1 MSPRPLAK
9 AKCRVRLGLAA
20 MASGL
25 SGSARMRSAPS
36 KRSASTMRCRVGL
49 KYGWWR
55 LTSFRTLGERT
66 WSVLREEVE
75 AEEAVV
81 QEEVAEDSEAS
92 DESEDSEETELTRW
106 RPPEQRVKS
115 RGIGA

>member
-1 MSPRPLAK
+1 M
-9 AKCRVRLGLAA
+9 
-20 MASGL
+20 M
-25 SGSARMRSAPS
+25 SAPS

-66 WSVLREEVE
+66 WSVDRE
-75 AEEAVV
+75 EEAVV
-81 QEEVAEDSEAS
+81 QEEVEEIAEDSDVSE
-92 DESEDSEETELTRW
+92 ESEDSEETELTRW

-115 RGIGA
+115 RGMGA

>member
-1 MSPRPLAK
+1 
-9 AKCRVRLGLAA
+9 
-20 MASGL
+20 
-25 SGSARMRSAPS
+25 
-36 KRSASTMRCRVGL
+36 MRCRVGL

-66 WSVLREEVE
+66 WSVLPEEV
-75 AEEAVV
+75 EAVV

-92 DESEDSEETELTRW
+92 EESEDSEETELTRW

-115 RGIGA
+115 RGMGA